1 MLAKKQTN
9 NNVKTKPKE
18 GERGKVK
25 ITVEDWIF
33 DENCKREKAMKN
45 REEASSV
52 EEVYEKK
59 LSWKRGQRQ
68 QERG

>member
-33 DENCKREKAMKN
+33 DENYKREKSY
-45 REEASSV
+45 EE
-52 EEVYEKK
+52 
-59 LSWKRGQRQ
+59 
-68 QERG
+68 